1 MKIKLQQTITMRTKS
16 LNKFAFLVSL
26 LLLVS
31 CDSNK
36 VYDEYVAINPEG
48 WISTETIDFSVELNS
63 TQGDLYD
70 VLIALRNNNDYLYS
84 NLFLF
89 VEVENPMG
97 ETSIDTLQYL
107 VAEPNGSWVGTGIG
121 SIKHN
126 LFKYKE
132 SQDLQTGIYKFKIR
146 QGMRSHIL
154 LGLEDIGIRIESVN

>member
-1 MKIKLQQTITMRTKS
+1 
-16 LNKFAFLVSL
+16 
-26 LLLVS
+26 VS
-31 CDSNK
+31 CDGNK
-36 VYDEYVAINPEG
+36 VYDEYIAIQPSG
-48 WISTETIDFSVELNS
+48 WASTDTIDFSVELNH
-63 TQGDLYD
+63 TQGELYD
-70 VLIALRNNNDYLYS
+70 VLIGLRNNNDYLYS

-107 VAEPNGSWVGTGIG
+107 LAEPNGSWIGTGIG

-132 SQDLQTGIYKFKIR
+132 SQDLQEGIYKFKIR
-146 QGMRSHIL
+146 QGMRSNIL